1 MILVGLTGGIGS
13 GKSTVSL
20 MLADR
25 GAIII
30 DGDAIARALQRS
42 GTAVF
47 ASMVERFGDVVGI
60 DGELDRAKIATLVF
74 SDAQALTDLNKIVHP
89 AIGVE
94 MLRRISELKD
104 TDAIA
109 ILDYPLLVESPRKGL
124 SGVIVVDVNTQ
135 LAIER
140 VVRDRGMKAS
150 DVQARID
157 KQASREDRLAIADL
171 VIDNSGSFE
180 DLVRQVDAA
189 WEWIVSLPNAGAD
202 AGETA

>member
-13 GKSTVSL
+13 GKSTVSQL
-20 MLADR
+20 LADR

-47 ASMVERFGDVVGI
+47 AAMVERFGDVVAS
-60 DGELDRAKIATLVF
+60 DGELDRAKIASIVF
-74 SDAQALTDLNKIVHP
+74 ADAVALADLNKIVHP

-94 MLRRISELKD
+94 MMRRIGELRD

-109 ILDYPLLVESPRKGL
+109 ILDFPLLAESPRKGL
-124 SGVIVVDVNTQ
+124 SGVIVVDVDPEI
-135 LAIER
+135 AIDR

-150 DVQARID
+150 DVRARID
-157 KQASREDRLAIADL
+157 KQASRKDRLAIADRVL
-171 VIDNSGSFE
+171 DNSGTKE
-180 DLVRQVDAA
+180 DLIRQVDEA
-189 WEWIVSLPNAGAD
+189 WEWIVALPKAGAD
-202 AGETA
+202 AGESA

>member
-13 GKSTVSL
+13 GKSTVSQ

-30 DGDAIARALQRS
+30 DGDAIARVLQRS

-47 ASMVERFGDVVGI
+47 AAMVERFGDVVGA
-60 DGELDRAKIATLVF
+60 DGELDRAKVASMVF
-74 SDAQALTDLNKIVHP
+74 SDEQALTDLNKIVHP

-94 MLRRISELKD
+94 MLRRIGELRD

-109 ILDYPLLVESPRKGL
+109 ILDFPLLAESPRKGL
-124 SGVIVVDVNTQ
+124 SGVIVVDVDPDI
-135 LAIER
+135 AIQR
-140 VVRDRGMKAS
+140 VVRDRGMNAS

-157 KQASREDRLAIADL
+157 KQASRKDRLAIADRVL
-171 VIDNSGSFE
+171 DNSGTKE
-180 DLVRQVDAA
+180 DLVRQVDQT
-189 WEWIVSLPNAGAD
+189 WTWITNLPKAGAY

>member
-109 ILDYPLLVESPRKGL
+109 ILDYPLLAESPRKGL

>member
-13 GKSTVSL
+13 GKSTVSQ

-30 DGDAIARALQRS
+30 DGDGIARALQRS

-47 ASMVERFGDVVGI
+47 AAMVERFGDVVGA
-60 DGELDRAKIATLVF
+60 DGELDRAKIASLVF
-74 SDAQALTDLNKIVHP
+74 SDAQALADLNKIVHP
-89 AIGVE
+89 AIGEE
-94 MLRRISELKD
+94 MLRRISKLRD

-109 ILDYPLLVESPRKGL
+109 ILDFPLLTESPRKGL
-124 SGVIVVDVNTQ
+124 SGVIVVDVDPAI
-135 LAIER
+135 AIER

-157 KQASREDRLAIADL
+157 KQASRKDRLAIADRVL
-171 VIDNSGSFE
+171 DNSGTKD
-180 DLVRQVDAA
+180 DLVRQVDQA
-189 WEWIVSLPNAGAD
+189 WEWIVTLPKAGAD

>member
-13 GKSTVSL
+13 GKSTVSQ

-30 DGDAIARALQRS
+30 DGDGIARALQRS

-47 ASMVERFGDVVGI
+47 AAMVERFGDVVGA
-60 DGELDRAKIATLVF
+60 DGELDRAKIASLVF
-74 SDAQALTDLNKIVHP
+74 SDAQALADLNKIVHP

-94 MLRRISELKD
+94 MLRLISELRD

-109 ILDYPLLVESPRKGL
+109 ILDFPLLTESPRKGL
-124 SGVIVVDVNTQ
+124 SGVIVVDVDPEI
-135 LAIER
+135 AIER
-140 VVRDRGMKAS
+140 VVRDRGMQAS

-157 KQASREDRLAIADL
+157 KQASRKDRLAIADRVL
-171 VIDNSGSFE
+171 DNSGTKE
-180 DLVRQVDAA
+180 DLVRQVDQA
-189 WEWIVSLPNAGAD
+189 WEWIATLPKAGAD

>member
-13 GKSTVSL
+13 GKSTVSQL
-20 MLADR
+20 LADR

-47 ASMVERFGDVVGI
+47 AAMVERFGDVI
-60 DGELDRAKIATLVF
+60 AADGELDRAKIASIVF
-74 SDAQALTDLNKIVHP
+74 ADAVALADLNKIVHP

-94 MLRRISELKD
+94 MLRRINEIRD

-109 ILDYPLLVESPRKGL
+109 ILDFPLLAESPRKGL
-124 SGVIVVDVNTQ
+124 SGVIVVDVDPEI
-135 LAIER
+135 AIER

-150 DVQARID
+150 EVQARLD
-157 KQASREDRLAIADL
+157 KQASRADRLAIADRVL
-171 VIDNSGSFE
+171 DNSGSKE
-180 DLVRQVDAA
+180 DLVQQIEQA
-189 WEWIVSLPNAGAD
+189 WSWIATLPDAGAD

>member
-13 GKSTVSL
+13 GKSTVSQ

-30 DGDAIARALQRS
+30 DGDAIARQLQRS
-42 GTAVF
+42 GTVVF
-47 ASMVERFGDVVGI
+47 AAMVERFGDVVGA
-60 DGELDRAKIATLVF
+60 DGELDRAKIASIVF
-74 SDAQALTDLNKIVHP
+74 ADAQALSDLNNIVHP

-94 MLRRISELKD
+94 MMRRISEMRD

-109 ILDYPLLVESPRKGL
+109 ILDFPLLAESPRKGL
-124 SGVIVVDVNTQ
+124 SGVIVVDIDPEI
-135 LAIER
+135 AIER

-150 DVQARID
+150 DVRARIN
-157 KQASREDRLAIADL
+157 KQASRQDRLAIADRVL
-171 VIDNSGSFE
+171 DNSGTKE
-180 DLVRQVDAA
+180 DLVRQVDQA
-189 WEWIVSLPNAGAD
+189 WEWIATLPDAGPD

>member
-13 GKSTVSL
+13 GKSTVSQL
-20 MLADR
+20 LADR

-47 ASMVERFGDVVGI
+47 AAMVERFGDVVAA
-60 DGELDRAKIATLVF
+60 DGELDRAKIASIVF
-74 SDAQALTDLNKIVHP
+74 ADAVALADLNKIVHP

-94 MLRRISELKD
+94 MMRRIGELRD

-109 ILDYPLLVESPRKGL
+109 ILDFPLLAESPRKGL
-124 SGVIVVDVNTQ
+124 SGVIVVDVDPEI
-135 LAIER
+135 AIDR

-150 DVQARID
+150 DVRARIE
-157 KQASREDRLAIADL
+157 KQASRKDRLAIADRVL
-171 VIDNSGSFE
+171 DNSGTKE
-180 DLVRQVDAA
+180 DLIRQVDEA
-189 WEWIVSLPNAGAD
+189 WEWIVALPKAGAD
-202 AGETA
+202 AGEIA

>member
-13 GKSTVSL
+13 GKSTVSQL
-20 MLADR
+20 LADR

-30 DGDAIARALQRS
+30 DGDAIARTLQRS

-47 ASMVERFGDVVGI
+47 EAMVERFGDVI
-60 DGELDRAKIATLVF
+60 AADGELDRAKIASIVF
-74 SDAQALTDLNKIVHP
+74 ADAVALADLNKIVHP

-94 MLRRISELKD
+94 MLRLINEIRD

-109 ILDYPLLVESPRKGL
+109 ILDFPLLAESPRKGL
-124 SGVIVVDVNTQ
+124 SGVIVVDVDPEI
-135 LAIER
+135 AIER

-150 DVQARID
+150 EVQARID
-157 KQASREDRLAIADL
+157 KQASRADRLAIADRVL
-171 VIDNSGSFE
+171 DNSGSKE
-180 DLVRQVDAA
+180 DLVQQVEQA
-189 WEWIVSLPNAGAD
+189 WSWIATLPDAGAD

>member
-13 GKSTVSL
+13 GKSTVSQ

-30 DGDAIARALQRS
+30 DGDAIARELQRS

-47 ASMVERFGDVVGI
+47 AAMVERFGDVVGA
-60 DGELDRAKIATLVF
+60 DGQLDRAKIASIVF
-74 SDAQALTDLNKIVHP
+74 ADAQALTDLNKIVHP

-94 MLRRISELKD
+94 MMRRISEMRN

-109 ILDYPLLVESPRKGL
+109 ILDFPLLAESPRKGL
-124 SGVIVVDVNTQ
+124 SGVIVVDIDPEI
-135 LAIER
+135 AIER

-150 DVQARID
+150 DVQARMN
-157 KQASREDRLAIADL
+157 KQASRQDRLAIADRVL
-171 VIDNSGSFE
+171 DNSGTKE
-180 DLVRQVDAA
+180 DLVRQVEDA
-189 WEWIVSLPNAGAD
+189 WEWIATLPDAGPD

>member
-13 GKSTVSL
+13 GKSTVSQ

-30 DGDAIARALQRS
+30 DGDAIARELQRS

-47 ASMVERFGDVVGI
+47 AAMVERFGDVVGD
-60 DGELDRAKIATLVF
+60 DGQLDRAKIASIVF
-74 SDAQALTDLNKIVHP
+74 ADAQALVDLNKIVHP

-94 MLRRISELKD
+94 MMRRISEMRD

-109 ILDYPLLVESPRKGL
+109 ILDFPLLAESPRKGL
-124 SGVIVVDVNTQ
+124 SGVIVVDIDPEI
-135 LAIER
+135 AIER

-150 DVQARID
+150 DVQARIN
-157 KQASREDRLAIADL
+157 KQASRQDRLAIADRVL
-171 VIDNSGSFE
+171 DNSGTKE
-180 DLVRQVDAA
+180 DLVRQVEEA
-189 WEWIVSLPNAGAD
+189 WEWIATLPDAGPD

>member
-13 GKSTVSL
+13 GKSTVSQ

-47 ASMVERFGDVVGI
+47 AAMVERFGDVVAA
-60 DGELDRAKIATLVF
+60 DGELDRAKIASLVF
-74 SDAQALTDLNKIVHP
+74 SDAQALADLNKIVHP

-94 MLRRISELKD
+94 MMRRISELRD
-104 TDAIA
+104 TNAIA
-109 ILDYPLLVESPRKGL
+109 VLDFPLLAESPRKGL
-124 SGVIVVDVNTQ
+124 SGVIVVDVDPEIA
-135 LAIER
+135 LER

-157 KQASREDRLAIADL
+157 KQASREARLAIADRVL
-171 VIDNSGSFE
+171 DNSGSRE
-180 DLVRQVDAA
+180 DLVKQVDAV
-189 WEWIVSLPNAGAD
+189 WEWMRVLPNAGPD

>member
-13 GKSTVSL
+13 GKSTVSQ

-30 DGDAIARALQRS
+30 DGDAIARELQRS

-47 ASMVERFGDVVGI
+47 AAMVERFGDVVGA
-60 DGELDRAKIATLVF
+60 DGQLDRAKIASIVF
-74 SDAQALTDLNKIVHP
+74 ADAQALTDLNKIVHP

-94 MLRRISELKD
+94 MMRRISEMRE

-109 ILDYPLLVESPRKGL
+109 ILDFPLLAESPRKGL
-124 SGVIVVDVNTQ
+124 SGVIVVDIDPEI
-135 LAIER
+135 AIER

-150 DVQARID
+150 DVQARIN
-157 KQASREDRLAIADL
+157 KQASRQDRLAIADRVL
-171 VIDNSGSFE
+171 DNSGTKE
-180 DLVRQVDAA
+180 DLVRQVEEA
-189 WEWIVSLPNAGAD
+189 WEWIATLPDAGPD

>member
-13 GKSTVSL
+13 GKSTVSQ

-30 DGDAIARALQRS
+30 DGDAIARELQRS

-47 ASMVERFGDVVGI
+47 AAMVERFGDVVGA
-60 DGELDRAKIATLVF
+60 DGQLNRSKIASIVF
-74 SDAQALTDLNKIVHP
+74 ADAQALADLNKIVHP

-94 MLRRISELKD
+94 MMRRISEMRD

-109 ILDYPLLVESPRKGL
+109 ILDFPLLAESPRKGL
-124 SGVIVVDVNTQ
+124 SGVIVVDIDPEI
-135 LAIER
+135 AIER

-150 DVQARID
+150 DVQARIN
-157 KQASREDRLAIADL
+157 KQASRQDRLAIADRVL
-171 VIDNSGSFE
+171 DNSGTKE
-180 DLVRQVDAA
+180 DLVRQVEEA
-189 WEWIVSLPNAGAD
+189 WEWIATLPDAGPD

>member
-20 MLADR
+20 LLADR

-42 GTAVF
+42 GTDVF
-47 ASMVERFGDVVGI
+47 AAVVERFGDVI
-60 DGELDRAKIATLVF
+60 AADGELDRAKIASIVF
-74 SDAQALTDLNKIVHP
+74 ADAVALADLNKIMHP

-94 MLRRISELKD
+94 MLRRISELRD

-109 ILDYPLLVESPRKGL
+109 ILDFPLLAESPRRGL
-124 SGVIVVDVNTQ
+124 SGVIVVDVDPEI
-135 LAIER
+135 AIER

-157 KQASREDRLAIADL
+157 KQASRKDRLAIADR
-171 VIDNSGSFE
+171 VIDNSGTKE
-180 DLVRQVDAA
+180 DLVLQIAQA
-189 WEWIVSLPNAGAD
+189 WDWILNLPDAGAD

>member
-13 GKSTVSL
+13 GKSTVSQ

-30 DGDAIARALQRS
+30 DGDAIARELQRS

-47 ASMVERFGDVVGI
+47 AAMVERFGDVVGA
-60 DGELDRAKIATLVF
+60 DGQLDRAKIASIVF
-74 SDAQALTDLNKIVHP
+74 ADAQALTDLNKIVHP

-94 MLRRISELKD
+94 MMRRISEMRN

-109 ILDYPLLVESPRKGL
+109 ILDFPLLAESPRKGL
-124 SGVIVVDVNTQ
+124 SGVIVVDIDPEI
-135 LAIER
+135 AIER

-150 DVQARID
+150 DVQARIN
-157 KQASREDRLAIADL
+157 KQASRQDRLAIADRVL
-171 VIDNSGSFE
+171 DNSGTKE
-180 DLVRQVDAA
+180 DLVRQVEDA
-189 WEWIVSLPNAGAD
+189 WEWIATLPDAGPD

>member
-13 GKSTVSL
+13 GKSTVSQL
-20 MLADR
+20 LADR

-47 ASMVERFGDVVGI
+47 AAMVERFGDVVAA
-60 DGELDRAKIATLVF
+60 DGELDRPKIASIVF
-74 SDAQALTDLNKIVHP
+74 ADAVALADLNKIVHP

-94 MLRRISELKD
+94 MMRRIGELRD

-109 ILDYPLLVESPRKGL
+109 ILDFPLLAESPRKGL
-124 SGVIVVDVNTQ
+124 SGVIVVDVDPEI
-135 LAIER
+135 AIDR

-150 DVQARID
+150 DVRARID
-157 KQASREDRLAIADL
+157 KQASRKDRLAIADRVL
-171 VIDNSGSFE
+171 DNSGTKE
-180 DLVRQVDAA
+180 DLVRQVDEA
-189 WEWIVSLPNAGAD
+189 WEWIVALPKAGAD
-202 AGETA
+202 AGEIA

>member
-13 GKSTVSL
+13 GKSTVSQ

-42 GTAVF
+42 GTPVF
-47 ASMVERFGDVVGI
+47 AAMVERFGDVVGS
-60 DGELDRAKIATLVF
+60 DGELDRAKIAALVF
-74 SDAQALTDLNKIVHP
+74 SDAQALADLNKIVHP
-89 AIGVE
+89 AIGIEV
-94 MLRRISELKD
+94 LRRISDIRD

-109 ILDYPLLVESPRKGL
+109 ILDFPLLAESPRKGL
-124 SGVIVVDVNTQ
+124 SGVIVVDVDPDV
-135 LAIER
+135 AIER

-157 KQASREDRLAIADL
+157 KQASREDRLAIADRVL
-171 VIDNSGSFE
+171 NNSGTKE
-180 DLVRQVDAA
+180 DLARQVDKA
-189 WEWIVSLPNAGAD
+189 WGWIATLPDAGAD

>member
-13 GKSTVSL
+13 GKSTVSQL
-20 MLADR
+20 LADR

-47 ASMVERFGDVVGI
+47 AAMVERFGDVVAS
-60 DGELDRAKIATLVF
+60 DGELDRAKIASIVF
-74 SDAQALTDLNKIVHP
+74 ADAVALADLNKIVHP

-94 MLRRISELKD
+94 MMRRIGELRD

-109 ILDYPLLVESPRKGL
+109 ILDFPLLAESPRKGL
-124 SGVIVVDVNTQ
+124 SGVIVVDVDPEI
-135 LAIER
+135 AIDR

-150 DVQARID
+150 DVRARID
-157 KQASREDRLAIADL
+157 KQASRKDRLAIADRVL
-171 VIDNSGSFE
+171 DNSGTKE
-180 DLVRQVDAA
+180 DLIRQVDQA
-189 WEWIVSLPNAGAD
+189 WEWIVALPKAGAD
-202 AGETA
+202 AGEIA

>member
-13 GKSTVSL
+13 GKSTVSQ

-30 DGDAIARALQRS
+30 DGDAIARELQRS
-42 GTAVF
+42 GTVVF
-47 ASMVERFGDVVGI
+47 AAMVERFGDVVGA
-60 DGELDRAKIATLVF
+60 DGELDRAKIASIVF
-74 SDAQALTDLNKIVHP
+74 ADAQALSDLNNIVHP

-94 MLRRISELKD
+94 MMRRISEMRD

-109 ILDYPLLVESPRKGL
+109 ILDFPLLAESPRKGL
-124 SGVIVVDVNTQ
+124 SGVIVVDIDPEI
-135 LAIER
+135 AIER

-150 DVQARID
+150 DVRARIN
-157 KQASREDRLAIADL
+157 KQASRQDRLAIADRVL
-171 VIDNSGSFE
+171 DNSETKE
-180 DLVRQVDAA
+180 DLVRQVDQA
-189 WEWIVSLPNAGAD
+189 WEWIATLPDAGPD

>member
-13 GKSTVSL
+13 GKSTVSQ

-30 DGDAIARALQRS
+30 DGDAIARELQRS

-47 ASMVERFGDVVGI
+47 AAMVERFGDVVGA
-60 DGELDRAKIATLVF
+60 DGQLDRAKIASIVFADAKALV
-74 SDAQALTDLNKIVHP
+74 DLNKIVHP

-94 MLRRISELKD
+94 MMRRISEMRE

-109 ILDYPLLVESPRKGL
+109 ILDFPLLAESPRKGL
-124 SGVIVVDVNTQ
+124 SGVIVVDIDPEI
-135 LAIER
+135 AIER

-150 DVQARID
+150 DVQARMN
-157 KQASREDRLAIADL
+157 KQASRQDRLAIADRVL
-171 VIDNSGSFE
+171 DNSGTKE
-180 DLVRQVDAA
+180 DLVRQVEEA
-189 WEWIVSLPNAGAD
+189 WEWIATLPDAGPD

>member
-13 GKSTVSL
+13 GKSTVSQ

-47 ASMVERFGDVVGI
+47 AAMVERFGDVVAA
-60 DGELDRAKIATLVF
+60 DGELDRAKIASLVF
-74 SDAQALTDLNKIVHP
+74 SDAQALADLNKIVHP

-94 MLRRISELKD
+94 MMRRISELRD
-104 TDAIA
+104 TNAIA
-109 ILDYPLLVESPRKGL
+109 VLDFPLLAESPRKGL
-124 SGVIVVDVNTQ
+124 SGVIVVDVDPEIALQ
-135 LAIER
+135 R

-157 KQASREDRLAIADL
+157 KQASREARLAIADRVL
-171 VIDNSGSFE
+171 DNSGSRE
-180 DLVRQVDAA
+180 DLVKQVDAV
-189 WEWIVSLPNAGAD
+189 WEWMRVLPNAGPD

>member
-13 GKSTVSL
+13 GKSTVSK

-30 DGDAIARALQRS
+30 DGDAIARELQRS

-47 ASMVERFGDVVGI
+47 AAMVDRFGDVVGA
-60 DGELDRAKIATLVF
+60 DGELDRAKIASLVF
-74 SDAQALTDLNKIVHP
+74 SDAQALADLNKIVHP

-94 MLRRISELKD
+94 MLRRISELRD
-104 TDAIA
+104 TDAVA
-109 ILDYPLLVESPRKGL
+109 ILDFPLLAESPRKGL
-124 SGVIVVDVNTQ
+124 SGVIVVDVDPEM
-135 LAIER
+135 AIER

-157 KQASREDRLAIADL
+157 KQASRKDRLSIADR
-171 VIDNSGSFE
+171 VVDNSGTKE
-180 DLVRQVDAA
+180 DLVLQVAQA
-189 WEWIVSLPNAGAD
+189 WEWIKNLPEAGDD

>member
-13 GKSTVSL
+13 GKSTVSQ

-47 ASMVERFGDVVGI
+47 AAMVERFGDVVAD
-60 DGELDRAKIATLVF
+60 DGELDRAKIASIVF
-74 SDAQALTDLNKIVHP
+74 ADPQALADLNKIVHP

-94 MLRRISELKD
+94 MLRRIAELRD
-104 TDAIA
+104 TDEIA
-109 ILDYPLLVESPRKGL
+109 ILDFPLLAESPRKGL
-124 SGVIVVDVNTQ
+124 SGVIVVDVDSEI
-135 LAIER
+135 AIQR

-157 KQASREDRLAIADL
+157 KQVSRTDRLAIADRVL
-171 VIDNSGSFE
+171 DNSGTKE
-180 DLVRQVDAA
+180 DLVRQVDQA
-189 WEWIVSLPNAGAD
+189 WEWIATLPDAGSD

>member
-13 GKSTVSL
+13 GKSTVSQL
-20 MLADR
+20 LADR

-47 ASMVERFGDVVGI
+47 AAMVERFGDVVAA
-60 DGELDRAKIATLVF
+60 DGELDRAKIASIVF
-74 SDAQALTDLNKIVHP
+74 ADAVALADLNKIVHP

-94 MLRRISELKD
+94 MMRRIGELRD

-109 ILDYPLLVESPRKGL
+109 ILDFPLLAESPRKGL
-124 SGVIVVDVNTQ
+124 SGVIVVDVDPEI
-135 LAIER
+135 AIDR

-150 DVQARID
+150 DVRARID
-157 KQASREDRLAIADL
+157 KQASRKDRLAIADRVL
-171 VIDNSGSFE
+171 DNSGTKE
-180 DLVRQVDAA
+180 DLVRQVDEA
-189 WEWIVSLPNAGAD
+189 WEWIVALPKAGAD
-202 AGETA
+202 AGEIA

>member
-13 GKSTVSL
+13 GKSTVSQ

-30 DGDAIARALQRS
+30 DGDAIARELQRS

-47 ASMVERFGDVVGI
+47 AAMVERFGDVVGD
-60 DGELDRAKIATLVF
+60 DGQLDRAKIASIVF
-74 SDAQALTDLNKIVHP
+74 ADAQALVDLNKIVHP

-94 MLRRISELKD
+94 MMRRISEMRD

-109 ILDYPLLVESPRKGL
+109 ILDFPLLAESPRKGL
-124 SGVIVVDVNTQ
+124 SGVIVVDIDPEI
-135 LAIER
+135 AIER

-150 DVQARID
+150 DVQARIN
-157 KQASREDRLAIADL
+157 KQASRQDRLAIADRVL
-171 VIDNSGSFE
+171 DNSGTKE
-180 DLVRQVDAA
+180 DLVRQVEDA
-189 WEWIVSLPNAGAD
+189 WEWIATLPDAGPD

>member
-13 GKSTVSL
+13 GKSTVSQL
-20 MLADR
+20 LADR

-47 ASMVERFGDVVGI
+47 AAMVERFGDVVAA
-60 DGELDRAKIATLVF
+60 DGELDRPKIASIVF
-74 SDAQALTDLNKIVHP
+74 ADAVALADLNKIVHP

-94 MLRRISELKD
+94 MMRRIGELRD

-109 ILDYPLLVESPRKGL
+109 ILDFPLLAESPRKGL
-124 SGVIVVDVNTQ
+124 SGVIVVDVDPEI
-135 LAIER
+135 AIDR

-150 DVQARID
+150 DVRARID
-157 KQASREDRLAIADL
+157 KQASRKDRLAIADRVL
-171 VIDNSGSFE
+171 DNSGTKE
-180 DLVRQVDAA
+180 DLIRQVDEA
-189 WEWIVSLPNAGAD
+189 WEWIVALPKAGAD
-202 AGETA
+202 AGEIA

>member
-13 GKSTVSL
+13 GKSTVSQL
-20 MLADR
+20 LADR

-47 ASMVERFGDVVGI
+47 AAMVERFGDVVAA
-60 DGELDRAKIATLVF
+60 DGELDRAKIASIVF
-74 SDAQALTDLNKIVHP
+74 ADAVALADLNKIVHP

-94 MLRRISELKD
+94 MMRRIGELRD

-109 ILDYPLLVESPRKGL
+109 ILDFPLLAESPRKGL
-124 SGVIVVDVNTQ
+124 SGVIVVDVDPEI
-135 LAIER
+135 AIDR

-150 DVQARID
+150 DVRARIE
-157 KQASREDRLAIADL
+157 KQASRKDRLAIADRVL
-171 VIDNSGSFE
+171 DNSGTKE
-180 DLVRQVDAA
+180 YLIRQVDEA
-189 WEWIVSLPNAGAD
+189 WEWIVALPKAGAD
-202 AGETA
+202 AGEIA